1 MASEIRVNKIENRS
15 GLGTVTFADT
25 GVDLAGIVTATTF
38 SGSGASLTG
47 LPAAQLS
54 GTLPAISAANLTNVP
69 AANITGTLPA
79 ISAANLTNVPAAN
92 VTGTLPA
99 ISGANLTNLTA
110 ANLTGALPAISAA
123 NCTQIPAANI
133 VGVCT
138 AGFERTGG
146 FGGITM
152 ADQWRVN
159 SGFNSQNEDLKYN
172 WERVDTNFAQIGT
185 GMSYDSS
192 TGYFTFP
199 TTGIYR
205 VDFYATMYRSSND
218 TRYMGVSMWL
228 STNSGTGFSERAQ
241 SYGSVSN
248 NSTAYTNCALSAIFD
263 VTDES
268 VTRLK
273 FMSDSVTTI
282 TYDGSSDSNR
292 TFVTIVRL
300 GDT

>member
-1 MASEIRVNKIENRS
+1 
-15 GLGTVTFADT
+15 
-25 GVDLAGIVTATTF
+25 
-38 SGSGASLTG
+38 
-47 LPAAQLS
+47 
-54 GTLPAISAANLTNVP
+54 
-69 AANITGTLPA
+69 
-79 ISAANLTNVPAAN
+79 
-92 VTGTLPA
+92 
-99 ISGANLTNLTA
+99 
-110 ANLTGALPAISAA
+110 
-123 NCTQIPAANI
+123 
-133 VGVCT
+133 
-138 AGFERTGG
+138 
-146 FGGITM
+146 M

-159 SGFNSQNEDLKYN
+159 SGFNSQNEDLKFN
-172 WERVDTNFAQIGT
+172 WERVDTNFSQIGT

-218 TRYMGVSMWL
+218 TRYMGASMWL
-228 STNSGTGFSERAQ
+228 STNSGTSFSERSQ

-273 FMSDSVTTI
+273 FMSDSVTTV
-282 TYDGSSDSNR
+282 TYDGGSDSNR

>member
-1 MASEIRVNKIENRS
+1 MSKIRLHGSSSGYTEIAPVAASGNNT
-15 GLGTVTFADT
+15 LTLPNDGTIISKDSNGAVGVTSITVGT
-25 GVDLAGIVTATTF
+25 GVTIGDGRITCTTLH
-38 SGSGASLTG
+38 GSAASL
-47 LPAAQLS
+47 
-54 GTLPAISAANLTNVP
+54 
-69 AANITGTLPA
+69 
-79 ISAANLTNVPAAN
+79 
-92 VTGTLPA
+92 
-99 ISGANLTNLTA
+99 
-110 ANLTGALPAISAA
+110 
-123 NCTQIPAANI
+123 TQIPAANI

-152 ADQWRVN
+152 ADQWRVS

>member
-1 MASEIRVNKIENRS
+1 MSKIRLHGSSSGYTEIAPVAASGNNT
-15 GLGTVTFADT
+15 LTLPNDGTIISKASNGAVGVTSITVGT
-25 GVDLAGIVTATTF
+25 GVTIGDGRITCTTLH
-38 SGSGASLTG
+38 GSAASL
-47 LPAAQLS
+47 
-54 GTLPAISAANLTNVP
+54 
-69 AANITGTLPA
+69 
-79 ISAANLTNVPAAN
+79 
-92 VTGTLPA
+92 
-99 ISGANLTNLTA
+99 
-110 ANLTGALPAISAA
+110 
-123 NCTQIPAANI
+123 TQIPAANI

-159 SGFNSQNEDLKYN
+159 SGFNSQNEDLKFN
-172 WERVDTNFAQIGT
+172 WERVDTNFSQIGT

-218 TRYMGVSMWL
+218 TRYMGASMWL
-228 STNSGTGFSERAQ
+228 STNSGTSFSERSQ

-273 FMSDSVTTI
+273 FMSDSVTTV
-282 TYDGSSDSNR
+282 TYDGGSDSNR